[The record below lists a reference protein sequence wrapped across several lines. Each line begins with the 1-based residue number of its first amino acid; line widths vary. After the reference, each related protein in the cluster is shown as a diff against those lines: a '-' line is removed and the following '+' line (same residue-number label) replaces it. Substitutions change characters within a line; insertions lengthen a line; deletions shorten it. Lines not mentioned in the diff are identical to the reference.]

1 MGWRGDGKGFKKW
14 EGVQRGGSGLGRDG
28 TPPKIKDYIKSHFR
42 MDLETSLIS
51 NYKSS
56 MLKKGAGKSGV
67 SRKPQSQAAAR
78 AGRSGGS
85 TVGDIQAVK
94 EVVDRL
100 RGEQGQGSAAGLVK
114 MTKGAST

>member
-42 MDLETSLIS
+42 LHLETSLIS

-78 AGRSGGS
+78 AGSSGGI
-85 TVGDIQAVK
+85 TVGDIKAVK

-100 RGEQGQGSAAGLVK
+100 
-114 MTKGAST
+114 GADKVQELAQVLAK